1 MVASGAAA
9 NAGALNIENA
19 GAASIRCVMVAA
31 HRRDVSAFDVAPNTT
46 VSLNANGSEVDHV
59 TCGAVRLATLGL
71 SRTSGDRFVVLN
83 GKQTR
88 TLRVALFPYLPSYPS
103 GDLSRLTTALEGW
116 FQLSRPEVA
125 LQLVVSTDVD
135 PYDYTAL
142 KSTFAQY
149 DVVEVD
155 TSILSALTNGRL
167 IKAVPPA
174 GDEPL
179 DFAERAVAAPGGLQ
193 YGTPT
198 WICRDFL
205 FAYDA
210 TVRTVTSLP
219 SLLSY
224 WARLGTGTKIV
235 GDFSGA
241 FQRYSMYLNAYV
253 ARHGYGE
260 KEIGAALQG
269 PVDADAIGDL
279 AHVVAGCVDAAQTNP
294 CVDGRFNN
302 PVPDGLVEPNFSS
315 GFAAGYVGY
324 PERSFFFEL
333 LRRQAP
339 HVVAMPYG
347 PKPLALFYVDALTY
361 SALRC
366 ADRRCS
372 SDARAFARFVTATKT
387 RAFIAF
393 SEDLPDRLNLPPRRL
408 LSATKS
414 FYALPRVLN
423 DPVYAEIIPILQN
436 AQPMPTTLTKE
447 GLTAVASKVCGALKV
462 TIPTYR
468 C

>member
-1 MVASGAAA
+1 MPPTLSGILISPNCPVLRCATIALVAFVSLMVASGAVAD
-9 NAGALNIENA
+9 AGTLNIENA

-31 HRRDVSAFDVAPNTT
+31 HRRGVSAFDVAPKTT

-103 GDLSRLTTALEGW
+103 GDLSRLTRALEGW

-155 TSILSALTNGRL
+155 TSILSALTSGRL
-167 IKAVPPA
+167 IKAVLPA
-174 GDEPL
+174 GEEPL

-269 PVDADAIGDL
+269 PV
-279 AHVVAGCVDAAQTNP
+279 
-294 CVDGRFNN
+294 
-302 PVPDGLVEPNFSS
+302 
-315 GFAAGYVGY
+315 
-324 PERSFFFEL
+324 
-333 LRRQAP
+333 
-339 HVVAMPYG
+339 
-347 PKPLALFYVDALTY
+347 
-361 SALRC
+361 
-366 ADRRCS
+366 
-372 SDARAFARFVTATKT
+372 
-387 RAFIAF
+387 
-393 SEDLPDRLNLPPRRL
+393 
-408 LSATKS
+408 
-414 FYALPRVLN
+414 
-423 DPVYAEIIPILQN
+423 
-436 AQPMPTTLTKE
+436 
-447 GLTAVASKVCGALKV
+447 
-462 TIPTYR
+462 
-468 C
+468 

>member
-1 MVASGAAA
+1 
-9 NAGALNIENA
+9 
-19 GAASIRCVMVAA
+19 
-31 HRRDVSAFDVAPNTT
+31 
-46 VSLNANGSEVDHV
+46 
-59 TCGAVRLATLGL
+59 
-71 SRTSGDRFVVLN
+71 
-83 GKQTR
+83 
-88 TLRVALFPYLPSYPS
+88 
-103 GDLSRLTTALEGW
+103 
-116 FQLSRPEVA
+116 
-125 LQLVVSTDVD
+125 
-135 PYDYTAL
+135 
-142 KSTFAQY
+142 
-149 DVVEVD
+149 
-155 TSILSALTNGRL
+155 
-167 IKAVPPA
+167 
-174 GDEPL
+174 
-179 DFAERAVAAPGGLQ
+179 
-193 YGTPT
+193 
-198 WICRDFL
+198 L

-210 TVRTVTSLP
+210 AVRAVTSLP

-224 WARLGTGTKIV
+224 WSGLEAGPKLV

-260 KEIGAALQG
+260 TEIAAALQG

-279 AHVVAGCVDAAQTNP
+279 ARVVAGCVDAAQTNP

-315 GFAAGYVGY
+315 GFAAGFVGY

-339 HVVAMPYG
+339 HVVPMPYG
-347 PKPLALFYVDALTY
+347 PNPVALFYVDALAY

-366 ADRRCS
+366 TDRRCS
-372 SDARAFARFVTATKT
+372 GDARAFARFVTASKT

-393 SEDLPDRLNLPPRRL
+393 SEDLPGRLNLPPRRL

-414 FYALPRVLN
+414 FYALPRVRN
-423 DPVYAEIIPILQN
+423 DPVYAEMIPFLRD
-436 AQPMPTTLTKE
+436 AQPMPTTLTQE
-447 GLTAVASKVCGALKV
+447 ALTAVASKVCGALKV